1 MEKVAPRLAAVSDP
15 AAALQ
20 IRDLERAMAAIP
32 EGQRQVILLVGLEG
46 MRYEEA
52 ATILRI
58 PIGTVRS
65 RLSRGRETLRSL
77 MDVSGR
83 ARINPGS
90 PVYKAA

>member
-1 MEKVAPRLAAVSDP
+1 MEKVAPTLTAVSDP
-15 AAALQ
+15 TATLQ
-20 IRDLERAMAAIP
+20 IRDLERAMAALP

-46 MRYEEA
+46 MRYEEV

-83 ARINPGS
+83 AGDNPGS
-90 PVYKAA
+90 PARRAA